1 MNEAFWIHANLEGRA
16 RWYIAL
22 DRGDSVYFP
31 EIDFEE
37 DMDLETYQAEF
48 PHFEVRAIPTVEQ
61 WDKMCALAEKRL
73 AQKDST
79 RLTDDAVNGGSCN
92 DGELGEKCDQS

>member
-1 MNEAFWIHANLEGRA
+1 MGESLWIYANLEGRA
-16 RWYIAL
+16 RWYIAI
-22 DRGDSVYFP
+22 DRGESVYFP

-61 WDKMCALAEKRL
+61 WDKMCALAEKWL
-73 AQKDST
+73 AQKHST
-79 RLTDDAVNGGSCN
+79 RLTDEPVNSGSC
-92 DGELGEKCDQS
+92 DSTEFGPKCDRS

>member
-1 MNEAFWIHANLEGRA
+1 MSESLWIHANLEGRA
-16 RWYIAL
+16 RWYIAI
-22 DRGDSVYFP
+22 DRGESVYFP

-61 WDKMCALAEKRL
+61 WDKMCALAEKWL
-73 AQKDST
+73 AQKHST
-79 RLTDDAVNGGSCN
+79 RLTNK
-92 DGELGEKCDQS
+92 GE